1 MTNQNPPSPSS
12 HSAQTG
18 NREKAITKPALQSL
32 PAYAVAVPFIM
43 LGWIFLDFLTGSLFQ
58 AYILPA
64 CLVISCLLL
73 MKASSQKIQE

>member
-1 MTNQNPPSPSS
+1 MTNQNTPSQSG
-12 HSAQTG
+12 HSTQAS
-18 NREKAITKPALQSL
+18 NREKAIAKSALQSL

-43 LGWIFLDFLTGSLFQ
+43 LAWIFLDFLTGSLFQ

-73 MKASSQKIQE
+73 LKASSQKIQE